1 MNDDELGRNV
11 IAVIKLAYNKGFQDG
26 RRSLGK
32 KKSRRR
38 AFTTKT
44 KQAVLLFQGFRCR
57 SCNCI
62 LVVPEFDHIDGN
74 KANNLSTNCQ
84 ALCPNCHRI
93 KTRRSK
99 LSSNLLR
106 FKPIK

>member
-1 MNDDELGRNV
+1 MNYDYLIRIV
-11 IAVIKLAYNKGFQDG
+11 IEIIKLAYNKGYNKGFQDG
-26 RRSLGK
+26 QRLRK

-57 SCNCI
+57 SCSCI
-62 LVVPEFDHIDGN
+62 LNVSEFDHIDGN
-74 KANNLSTNCQ
+74 TANNLSNNCQ

-93 KTRRSK
+93 KTIRRK
-99 LSSNLLR
+99 KTYN
-106 FKPIK
+106 